1 MKILNNLNL
10 FKNELQNA
18 AIHKLALDP
27 TTGVEGQIYFNTAE
41 KELKIA
47 VLRTVDE
54 VPDTLVW
61 EVVGKEY
68 GIAATGTDD
77 GVDIVLTSSDG
88 IEDTIT
94 LVAGNDLTIA
104 AASDVVTIAHADITT
119 APTDDTGAPAFNGE
133 FDVIDS
139 VTIDNGHVTG
149 YNVKTIT
156 LPTETTLSV
165 VDGGEGTWITSIAED
180 DHEITVSRS
189 DTTTATITVG
199 ELVINKELNGE
210 TVVSTGNLTIGGNT
224 VTTGDLTVGGD
235 AVITGNLT
243 VSGTVTTLNTQTLEI
258 EDNIVL
264 INSNLTAQTEPGT
277 EAGQDSSTNTDGGIE
292 VKRFEWNAATSAWV
306 AANFNFLFVEATNDF
321 RLGKAGSLQPVLTRD
336 ETTNLAAGNLLVWD
350 ANNKRAVGQTFDQ
363 LNLPNKYAVTLADIA
378 QGQTYTVTHNLNT
391 EDVVV
396 SLRDVATKEIVQA
409 DVTITSVNQLTVS
422 LGYIGAVEDLRVV
435 VVG

>member
-18 AIHKLALDP
+18 AIHKLATDP
-27 TTGVEGQIYFNTAE
+27 NVQNSVEGQIYFNTSE

-47 VLRTVDE
+47 VLRTVNE
-54 VPDTLVW
+54 VSTLVW

-68 GIAATGTDD
+68 GIEATATET

-88 IEDTIT
+88 VEDTIT

-104 AASDVVTIAHADITT
+104 EANDVVTIGHADITT
-119 APTDDTGAPAFNGE
+119 TPTDNTGSPAFNGTL
-133 FDVIDS
+133 DVIDS
-139 VTIDNGHVTG
+139 VTLANGHVTG

-165 VDGGEGTWITSIAED
+165 VDEGTGTWITSIAED

-189 DTTTATITVG
+189 DTTSATITVG
-199 ELVINKELNGE
+199 ELVTVKETE
-210 TVVSTGNLTIGGNT
+210 VS
-224 VTTGDLTVGGD
+224 TGDLTVGGN
-235 AVITGNLT
+235 ALIVGNLT
-243 VSGTVTTLNTQTLEI
+243 VNGTVTTLNTETLAI
-258 EDNIVL
+258 EDNIIL

-277 EAGQDSSTNTDGGIE
+277 SNGQDSSTNTDGGIE
-292 VKRFEWNAATSAWV
+292 VQRFEWNAATSAWV

-336 ETTNLAAGNLLVWD
+336 ETTNLVAGDLLVWD
-350 ANNKRAVGQTFDQ
+350 ATNKRAVGQTFDE
-363 LNLPNKYAVTLADIA
+363 LNLPNKYAVTIPAEVNLA

-391 EDVVV
+391 QDVIV
-396 SLRDVATKEIVQA
+396 SLIDVTTNSAKELIQA
-409 DVTITSVNQLTVS
+409 DVTVINENQITIAVAL
-422 LGYIGAVEDLRVV
+422 IGDVQAIRVV
-435 VVG
+435 VIG